1 VARSRVASYN
11 GIVVVVAEPEVRP
24 DIVVL
29 RWPAEQANRER
40 LEAEGRPRLL
50 LVAPDSDPPA
60 GRDCLEDWV
69 RLPADDRDVAAR
81 LRALELRAERHQ
93 QHPET
98 DERGRLTFNGSWVA
112 LSPIEERIVGVLAAH
127 FGAVVGRSEL
137 LAAGWP
143 DEHPSDAA
151 LRVHLTRLRKE
162 IAPLGLEIAT
172 VRGFGHVMQ
181 EMSERKNGSAAHSAY
196 ASSR

>member
-1 VARSRVASYN
+1 MA
-11 GIVVVVAEPEVRP
+11 IVAEPQVAP
-24 DIVVL
+24 DIVVI
-29 RWPAEQANRER
+29 RWPAERANRER
-40 LEAEGRPRLL
+40 LAAEGRPRLL
-50 LVAPDSDPPA
+50 LVSPDSDPPD

-81 LRALELRAERHQ
+81 LRSLELRSVRHQ
-93 QHPET
+93 QRPET
-98 DERGRLTFNGSWVA
+98 DERGRLTFNGDWVA
-112 LSPIEERIVGVLAAH
+112 LSPIEERIVGALAAR
-127 FGAVVGRSEL
+127 FGEVVSRDEL
-137 LAAGWP
+137 LSAGWP

-162 IAPLGLEIAT
+162 IAALGLEIAT

-181 EMSERKNGSAAHSAY
+181 ERAQ

>member
-1 VARSRVASYN
+1 MVIAAQ
-11 GIVVVVAEPEVRP
+11 PEVRP

-40 LEAEGRPRLL
+40 LAAERRPRLL
-50 LVAPDSDPPA
+50 LVAPDADPPD

-81 LRALELRAERHQ
+81 LRALEVRAARHQ
-93 QHPET
+93 QQPET
-98 DERGRLTFNGSWVA
+98 DERGRLRFNGDWVA
-112 LSPIEERIVGVLAAH
+112 LSPIEERLVGALSAR
-127 FGAVVGRSEL
+127 FGEVVSRTEL
-137 LAAGWP
+137 LTAGWP
-143 DEHPSDAA
+143 DENPSDAA

-181 EMSERKNGSAAHSAY
+181 ETSQ

>member
-1 VARSRVASYN
+1 M
-11 GIVVVVAEPEVRP
+11 VVAEPEIRP

-40 LEAEGRPRLL
+40 LAAERRPRLL
-50 LVAPDSDPPA
+50 LVAPESDPPD
-60 GRDCLEDWV
+60 GRDCLEDWI

-81 LRALELRAERHQ
+81 LRALEMRATHHQ
-93 QHPET
+93 TRPET
-98 DERGRLTFNGSWVA
+98 DARGRLTFNGNWVA
-112 LSPIEERIVGVLAAH
+112 LSPIEERIVAALAKR
-127 FGAVVGRSEL
+127 FGEVVSRDEL

-143 DEHPSDAA
+143 AENPSDAA

-162 IAPLGLEIAT
+162 LEPLGLEIAT

-181 EMSERKNGSAAHSAY
+181 EAPGGAAADSY

>member
-1 VARSRVASYN
+1 MALAV
-11 GIVVVVAEPEVRP
+11 EPSSAF

-29 RWPAEQANRER
+29 RWPAEKAHRDR
-40 LEAEGRPRLL
+40 LAAEGHPRLL
-50 LVAPDSDPPA
+50 LVSPDAEPPD

-81 LRALELRAERHQ
+81 LHALEVRATRHQ
-93 QHPET
+93 QRPET
-98 DERGRLTFNGSWVA
+98 DARGRLTFHGAWVA
-112 LSPIEERIVGVLAAH
+112 LSPIEERIVATLAGQ
-127 FGAVVGRSEL
+127 FGEVVSREEL

-143 DEHPSDAA
+143 DEQPSDAA

-181 EMSERKNGSAAHSAY
+181 ETGQ
-196 ASSR
+196 ASSL

>member
-1 VARSRVASYN
+1 VAQERDTSYKC
-11 GIVVVVAEPEVRP
+11 VVAVAAEPAIAL

-29 RWPAEQANRER
+29 RWPAEKANRDR
-40 LEAEGRPRLL
+40 LAADGRPRLL
-50 LVAPDSDPPA
+50 LVSPEAEPPD

-81 LRALELRAERHQ
+81 LRALEVRAARHEQ
-93 QHPET
+93 RPET
-98 DERGRLTFNGSWVA
+98 DARGRLTFNGTWVA
-112 LSPIEERIVGVLAAH
+112 LSPIEERIVAALAGH
-127 FGAVVGRSEL
+127 FGEVVSRDEL

-143 DEHPSDAA
+143 NEQPSDAA

-181 EMSERKNGSAAHSAY
+181 ESAQ
-196 ASSR
+196 ASSL

>member
-1 VARSRVASYN
+1 MARRVSTSYN
-11 GIVVVVAEPEVRP
+11 RVVVVVAEPQVHP

-40 LEAEGRPRLL
+40 LATEGRPRLL
-50 LVAPDSDPPA
+50 LVAPESDPPV

-81 LRALELRAERHQ
+81 LRALELRSARHQ
-93 QHPET
+93 QQPET
-98 DERGRLTFNGSWVA
+98 DARGRLTFNGDWVA
-112 LSPIEERIVGVLAAH
+112 LSPIEERIVGVLAGR
-127 FGAVVGRSEL
+127 FGEVVSREEL
-137 LAAGWP
+137 LSAGWP
-143 DEHPSDAA
+143 DDHPSDAA

-181 EMSERKNGSAAHSAY
+181 EATERRAV
-196 ASSR
+196 ASS

>member
-1 VARSRVASYN
+1 
-11 GIVVVVAEPEVRP
+11 VVLVVEPEAHP

-29 RWPAEQANRER
+29 RWPSETVNRER
-40 LEAEGRPRLL
+40 LAGECRPRLL
-50 LVAPDSDPPA
+50 LVAPEASPPE
-60 GRDCLEDWV
+60 GLDCLEDWV

-81 LRALELRAERHQ
+81 LRALEVRAARHQ
-93 QHPET
+93 HQPET
-98 DERGRLTFNGSWVA
+98 DDRGRLTFNGDWVA
-112 LSPIEERIVGVLAAH
+112 LSPIEERIVAVLAGR
-127 FGAVVGRSEL
+127 FGEVVSRHEL

-143 DEHPSDAA
+143 AEKPSDAA

-181 EMSERKNGSAAHSAY
+181 ERAGEPQPAGTS
-196 ASSR
+196 

>member
-1 VARSRVASYN
+1 
-11 GIVVVVAEPEVRP
+11 
-24 DIVVL
+24 
-29 RWPAEQANRER
+29 
-40 LEAEGRPRLL
+40 
-50 LVAPDSDPPA
+50 VAPEADPPD

-69 RLPADDRDVAAR
+69 RLPAEDRDVAAR
-81 LRALELRAERHQ
+81 LRALEVRAARHQ
-93 QHPET
+93 PTPET
-98 DERGRLTFNGSWVA
+98 DERGRLTFQGEWVA
-112 LSPIEERIVGVLAAH
+112 LSPIEERIVAALARC
-127 FGAVVGRSEL
+127 FGAVVSRDEL

-181 EMSERKNGSAAHSAY
+181 EHAGP
-196 ASSR
+196 

>member
-1 VARSRVASYN
+1 VAPRAPTSYKRV
-11 GIVVVVAEPEVRP
+11 VVVVAEPEVTL

-29 RWPAEQANRER
+29 RWPAESANRER
-40 LEAEGRPRLL
+40 LAAEGRPRLL
-50 LVAPDSDPPA
+50 LVAPDADPPD

-81 LRALELRAERHQ
+81 LRALEVRSARHQ

-98 DERGRLTFNGSWVA
+98 DERGRLTFNGDWVA
-112 LSPIEERIVGVLAAH
+112 LSPIEERIVGVLAAR
-127 FGAVVGRSEL
+127 FGEVVSRDEL

-162 IAPLGLEIAT
+162 IAPIGLEIAT

-181 EMSERKNGSAAHSAY
+181 ERADHRSAY

>member
-1 VARSRVASYN
+1 M
-11 GIVVVVAEPEVRP
+11 VVAEPEVRP

-29 RWPAEQANRER
+29 RWPAEHANRER
-40 LEAEGRPRLL
+40 LAAEGRPRLL
-50 LVAPDSDPPA
+50 LVAPDSDPPD

-81 LRALELRAERHQ
+81 LRALEVRAARHQ
-93 QHPET
+93 QQPST
-98 DERGRLTFNGSWVA
+98 DERGRLTFNGDWVA
-112 LSPIEERIVGVLAAH
+112 LSPIEERIVAVLAAH
-127 FGAVVGRSEL
+127 FGEVVSRDEL

-143 DEHPSDAA
+143 DENPSDAA

-181 EMSERKNGSAAHSAY
+181 ERVDERSAPRSY

>member
-1 VARSRVASYN
+1 MAQVRRASYN
-11 GIVVVVAEPEVRP
+11 HGVVAVIEPEAKL

-29 RWPAEQANRER
+29 RWPSEQKSRER
-40 LEAEGRPRLL
+40 LSAEGRPRLL
-50 LVAPDSDPPA
+50 LVAPESDPPD

-81 LRALELRAERHQ
+81 LRALEVRATRHQ
-93 QHPET
+93 QQPAT
-98 DERGRLTFNGSWVA
+98 DERGRLTFQGEWVA
-112 LSPIEERIVGVLAAH
+112 LSPIEERLVGVLAGH
-127 FGAVVGRSEL
+127 FGEVVSREEL
-137 LAAGWP
+137 LAAGWE
-143 DEHPSDAA
+143 DGENPSDAA

-172 VRGFGHVMQ
+172 VRGFGHVLQ
-181 EMSERKNGSAAHSAY
+181 ERVDRPQ

>member
-1 VARSRVASYN
+1 VAQVRATSYN
-11 GIVVVVAEPEVRP
+11 DAVVVVAEPQASP

-29 RWPAEQANRER
+29 RWPAEQNNRER
-40 LEAEGRPRLL
+40 LAAEGRPRLL
-50 LVAPDSDPPA
+50 LVAPDSDPPD

-81 LRALELRAERHQ
+81 LRALELRAGRHQ
-93 QHPET
+93 HQPAT
-98 DERGRLTFNGSWVA
+98 DERGRLTFNGDWVA
-112 LSPIEERIVGVLAAH
+112 LSPIEERIVGVLAAR
-127 FGAVVGRSEL
+127 FGEVVSREDL

-162 IAPLGLEIAT
+162 IASLGLEIAT

-181 EMSERKNGSAAHSAY
+181 ETSDRRNGQ

>member
-1 VARSRVASYN
+1 
-11 GIVVVVAEPEVRP
+11 VVVTAEPEARP

-29 RWPAEQANRER
+29 RWPSEQADRER
-40 LEAEGRPRLL
+40 LAAERRPRLL
-50 LVAPDSDPPA
+50 LVAPEADPPD

-81 LRALELRAERHQ
+81 LRALEVRSARHQ
-93 QHPET
+93 PMPET
-98 DERGRLTFNGSWVA
+98 DERGRLTFHGDWVA
-112 LSPIEERIVGVLAAH
+112 LSPIEERIVAALAGR
-127 FGAVVGRSEL
+127 FGEVVSRDEL

-162 IAPLGLEIAT
+162 ISCLGLEIAT

-181 EMSERKNGSAAHSAY
+181 ERAD
-196 ASSR
+196 R

>member
-1 VARSRVASYN
+1 MARPRDTSYKRAMA
-11 GIVVVVAEPEVRP
+11 VVAEPQVNP
-24 DIVVL
+24 DIVVI
-29 RWPAEQANRER
+29 RWPAEHANRER
-40 LEAEGRPRLL
+40 LASESRPRLL
-50 LVAPDSDPPA
+50 LVAPESDPPD

-81 LRALELRAERHQ
+81 LRALEVRAAHHQ
-93 QHPET
+93 HQPET
-98 DERGRLTFNGSWVA
+98 DARGRLTFNGEWVA
-112 LSPIEERIVGVLAAH
+112 LSPIEERIVGALAAR
-127 FGAVVGRSEL
+127 FGEVVSRDEL

-181 EMSERKNGSAAHSAY
+181 ERAQ

>member
-1 VARSRVASYN
+1 M
-11 GIVVVVAEPEVRP
+11 VVVAEPEIKP
-24 DIVVL
+24 DIVAL

-40 LEAEGRPRLL
+40 LAADRRPRLL
-50 LVAPDSDPPA
+50 LVAPESDPPD
-60 GRDCLEDWV
+60 GLDCLEDWV

-81 LRALELRAERHQ
+81 LRALEMRAARHQ
-93 QHPET
+93 HQPET
-98 DERGRLTFNGSWVA
+98 DDRGRLTFNGDWVA
-112 LSPIEERIVGVLAAH
+112 LSPIEERIVSLLAGR
-127 FGAVVGRSEL
+127 FGEVVARDEL

-143 DEHPSDAA
+143 DEQPSDAA

-181 EMSERKNGSAAHSAY
+181 EMSERRNGSGAL
-196 ASSR
+196 

>member
-1 VARSRVASYN
+1 MAQLRATSYN
-11 GIVVVVAEPEVRP
+11 STVVVAIEPEVTP

-29 RWPAEQANRER
+29 RWPAEQKSRER
-40 LEAEGRPRLL
+40 LAAEGRPRLL
-50 LVAPDSDPPA
+50 LVAPESDPPD

-81 LRALELRAERHQ
+81 LRALEMRAARHQ
-93 QHPET
+93 QVPET
-98 DERGRLTFNGSWVA
+98 DERGRLTFNGDWVA
-112 LSPIEERIVGVLAAH
+112 LSPIEERIVGVLAGR
-127 FGAVVGRSEL
+127 FGEVVSRDEL
-137 LAAGWP
+137 LTAGWP
-143 DEHPSDAA
+143 DENPSDAA

-181 EMSERKNGSAAHSAY
+181 ERPDHRTGQ

>member
-1 VARSRVASYN
+1 MASLRAASYN
-11 GIVVVVAEPEVRP
+11 RVVVVLAEREVKS

-29 RWPAEQANRER
+29 RWPAEQMSRER
-40 LEAEGRPRLL
+40 LAAEGRPRLL
-50 LVAPDSDPPA
+50 LVAPDSEPPDA
-60 GRDCLEDWV
+60 RDCLEDWV
-69 RLPADDRDVAAR
+69 RLPADDGDVAAR
-81 LRALELRAERHQ
+81 LRALEIRATRHQ
-93 QHPET
+93 HQPET
-98 DERGRLTFNGSWVA
+98 DERGRLRFNGAWVA
-112 LSPIEERIVGVLAAH
+112 LSPIEERIVGALAAR
-127 FGAVVGRSEL
+127 FGEVVSREEL

-143 DEHPSDAA
+143 QENPSDAA

-181 EMSERKNGSAAHSAY
+181 ECADRSPANGAH

>member
-1 VARSRVASYN
+1 
-11 GIVVVVAEPEVRP
+11 VVVVAEPEAGP

-40 LEAEGRPRLL
+40 LANEGRPRLL
-50 LVAPDSDPPA
+50 LVAPETAPPDA
-60 GRDCLEDWV
+60 CDCLEDWI

-81 LRALELRAERHQ
+81 LRALEVRAARHQ
-93 QHPET
+93 QQPET
-98 DERGRLTFNGSWVA
+98 DERGRLTFNGDWVA
-112 LSPIEERIVGVLAAH
+112 LSPIEERIVALLARH
-127 FGAVVGRSEL
+127 FGEVVSREEL

-181 EMSERKNGSAAHSAY
+181 ERAERKPAPSAY